1 MEHLEFTLQQH
12 TPMLHFQASQERA
25 TLRASDVKPRF
36 DRWLIKKVWK
46 DNFDECCSYLVGY
59 SDKFSEEQRDNFRQK
74 FDDGYRALNYKMRI
88 VPSGR
93 QTVERIV
100 RERTR
105 DGRVLLDSMT
115 PMYFGY
121 DDKKPEDHNLK
132 AVSYDEVRLTLVFT
146 GTAASGLRD
155 NIRSYIGLFFMTHNF
170 GTRATKGYGSFTV
183 KDDRPEPTR
192 LKYTFEGN
200 SWYKLMEDIDIFYK
214 TMRGGINWPH
224 KNLYFK
230 SLMFAYAKSK
240 GKRWDKK
247 TIKENLLNMT
257 EINRQKN
264 DHDDPDIL
272 TYREGA
278 DDIYDFRD
286 ALGLSTDE
294 KWDYY
299 GVKISKN
306 NDSIP
311 RFASPILFKPVRT
324 DGVWTIYIVWT
335 ELPQNIYD
343 KTIPVRVMVDNQE
356 KAAEKVQGRYGKT
369 YEDLV
374 TLKIPRDLTI
384 TDYMDFLFKRNPAGS
399 YSVDPEEYYVK
410 GDAATKNRIM
420 SIYKA
425 IRENFNRP

>member
-1 MEHLEFTLQQH
+1 MTLNFTLKQH
-12 TPMLHFQASQERA
+12 TPMLHFQHGQKGA

-36 DRWLIKKVWK
+36 DRWLVREIWNDDFDACKK
-46 DNFDECCSYLVGY
+46 YLVGY
-59 SDKFSEEQRDNFRQK
+59 SDKEESALRSRFSSE
-74 FDDGYRALNYKMRI
+74 GYRALNYKMRI
-88 VPSGR
+88 VPAGEPA
-93 QTVERIV
+93 VERIV
-100 RERTR
+100 RERTTR
-105 DGRVLLDSMT
+105 DGRVRLDPAA

-121 DDKKPEDHNLK
+121 DDKKSEDLNLK
-132 AVSYDEVRLTLVFT
+132 AVSYDEVGLTLVLT
-146 GTAASGLRD
+146 GPEASALGEV
-155 NIRSYIGLFFMTHNF
+155 IKSHIGLFFMTHNF

-183 KDDRPEPTR
+183 KDDSPEPTR
-192 LKYTFEGN
+192 LKYTFDGD
-200 SWYKLMEDIDIFYK
+200 SWQRLMEDIDVFYK

-230 SLMFAYAKSK
+230 SLMFAYAESK

-247 TIKENLLNMT
+247 TMKENLLNPAEMD
-257 EINRQKN
+257 RQK
-264 DHDDPDIL
+264 DGHDDPDIL

-278 DDIYDFRD
+278 DDRYDFRD

-311 RFASPILFKPVRT
+311 RFSSPILFKPVRT
-324 DGVWTIYIVWT
+324 AGGWTIYIVWT
-335 ELPQNIYD
+335 ELPQEIYD
-343 KTIPVRVMVDNQE
+343 KTVPVRVKVDNQAHA
-356 KAAEKVQGRYGKT
+356 KEKVQDRYGKT

-374 TLKIPRDLTI
+374 TLSIPEDLTI
-384 TDYMDFLFKRNPAGS
+384 EDYMDFLFKRNPGGS
-399 YSVDPEEYYVK
+399 YRVDPEEYYVK

-420 SIYKA
+420 SIYNA